1 MVKSLL
7 SPEKII
13 GNKNPKSSFGSLS
26 GKNSLGSSVISKSSN
41 KIVGFNRAKVSTNK
55 GEVQKIVS
63 NLTTNNIAN
72 SSNNIIKNIFGS
84 LQAKQNKEEE
94 NKEKKFGIFGFFNS
108 IKDAFN
114 LIRFVGSKK
123 NLDKIKDSLENLKI
137 TFSETFDVAKI
148 LRKIIKKIFD
158 QLSGLSGDGGGGKG
172 LWGLIAAAIAST
184 IRKLFRGV
192 VKTFS
197 DIFERMSKNEN
208 TMRNIIDKIAP
219 PPTPG
224 PSVPSIGTA
233 VTTVGGIATGSGL
246 ASLPAA
252 GTATK
257 ALPAAGTAT
266 KALPAAGSATKAL
279 PEAKG
284 AGNIFSKMPKKGK
297 FGLIAAGLGLATLG
311 GTSMMNKSGLS
322 QPGGEDVQP
331 GETAPEVP
339 GNVLDRFNSILDR
352 FDKILDGLRGGKGK
366 KGSDSGTKPSGSGSG
381 GGGSPT
387 PTPPP
392 GPNPPDTGAI
402 SGNQE
407 QIESQMFDYLKQN
420 YGENV
425 AYGMLSNSMRESG
438 YRTNAP
444 EGGYFGM
451 FQLDK
456 IRKAK
461 FREWAKSKN
470 LDPMSNQAQ
479 LQYGVVEAQQLGTLD
494 RMKAAKTPEDAASLF
509 YNEFERAAY
518 SKPIVGS
525 AYTPDNPH
533 ELKNRK
539 YLQQIRERQS
549 KRIPGTVSGAPPA
562 PALPSPTPQT
572 QITPGQQAPPPT
584 KPGQNK
590 PAVIVLPGPQQQQ
603 QSPPSGG
610 GGKISASPAPKQNG
624 PTAPFYP
631 SSNYDNFLTL
641 YSRMVYNIVDG

>member
-1 MVKSLL
+1 M
-7 SPEKII
+7 
-13 GNKNPKSSFGSLS
+13 
-26 GKNSLGSSVISKSSN
+26 
-41 KIVGFNRAKVSTNK
+41 
-55 GEVQKIVS
+55 
-63 NLTTNNIAN
+63 
-72 SSNNIIKNIFGS
+72 
-84 LQAKQNKEEE
+84 
-94 NKEKKFGIFGFFNS
+94 
-108 IKDAFN
+108 
-114 LIRFVGSKK
+114 
-123 NLDKIKDSLENLKI
+123 
-137 TFSETFDVAKI
+137 
-148 LRKIIKKIFD
+148 
-158 QLSGLSGDGGGGKG
+158 
-172 LWGLIAAAIAST
+172 
-184 IRKLFRGV
+184 
-192 VKTFS
+192 
-197 DIFERMSKNEN
+197 
-208 TMRNIIDKIAP
+208 
-219 PPTPG
+219 
-224 PSVPSIGTA
+224 
-233 VTTVGGIATGSGL
+233 
-246 ASLPAA
+246 
-252 GTATK
+252 
-257 ALPAAGTAT
+257 
-266 KALPAAGSATKAL
+266 
-279 PEAKG
+279 
-284 AGNIFSKMPKKGK
+284 
-297 FGLIAAGLGLATLG
+297 
-311 GTSMMNKSGLS
+311 
-322 QPGGEDVQP
+322 
-331 GETAPEVP
+331 
-339 GNVLDRFNSILDR
+339 DR
-352 FDKILDGLRGGKGK
+352 FDKALDGLRGGKGK

-562 PALPSPTPQT
+562 PVLPAPSTK
-572 QITPGQQAPPPT
+572 PGQQAPQAPSSS
-584 KPGQNK
+584 KPGSQPIVIPFQQP
-590 PAVIVLPGPQQQQ
+590 PAQVQPA
-603 QSPPSGG
+603 SSGG

-631 SSNYDNFLTL
+631 STNYDNFLTL